1 MTWIQSR
8 DANWRVPYVGGW
20 CLKYVQDAFNTDHP
34 YANATVAWNA
44 NYGGKNHT
52 DLPPK
57 GKTCAV
63 YFSLGNVPEGHVA
76 IHLDDGMVASSTQGG
91 THPQGYLHPNLNDII
106 AVYGQYNGGCKYLGW
121 SEYCGSV
128 KTLIWEEITSETKV
142 TPILHDT
149 VKQSD
154 PNLEVGKTNVI
165 EGKDGKRTITYTITK
180 HDSVE
185 VKRVVASDVTVPPVS
200 TIINEGSKPVVEPP
214 VPPTPPV
221 ETPETTTLYDWVTKI
236 VTIIINFLKSW
247 RR

>member
-8 DANWRVPYVGGW
+8 DANWRVPYTGGW
-20 CLKYVQDAFNTDHP
+20 CLKYVQDAFGTDHP

-63 YFSLGNVPEGHVA
+63 YFSLGSVPEGHVA
-76 IHLDDGMVASSTQGG
+76 ISLDDGMVASSTQGG

-154 PNLEVGKTNVI
+154 HNLEVGKTNVI

-180 HDSVE
+180 HDGVE

-200 TIINEGSKPVVEPP
+200 TIINEGSKPVIEPP

-221 ETPETTTLYDWVTKI
+221 EPPETTTLYDWVTKI